1 MAYNDELNRLFKNT
15 KSITS
20 SLGKQTGKQTSKQA
34 VKQIATRLAPMA
46 GSGILSSVVAPLTG
60 AVLTGQFLGD
70 VIRNNNISLPTTKN
84 KEKDIQRILEETNV
98 QRQLSGLPEI
108 DLYGRYIS
116 SPKQPQ
122 PKQEQQQ
129 VKQPVK
135 NNSYISNME
144 VPPLDSIGTMINKL
158 QSGED
163 IYSAPSGTNIP
174 NLPPIEE
181 LSSGG
186 QESQTQPQ
194 TSPQE
199 LKDLFNEM
207 LSLKQQSAQQRQGI
221 YQPQLDYLQR
231 YIDEYNKASE
241 WQARQSAIASGLAG
255 FANNSMIYQNAIAN
269 DPRKQMAG
277 LVDLLGQQAQL
288 KDQLRFDPSQI
299 QADAQLAMSEGFSPL
314 LSVGSKDIVNA
325 IATAKRLQDTNSIAQ
340 LKLLMEQ
347 AKYNRENER
356 YQDTLKQQNLDNMF
370 KLLNLKLQEDKANK
384 PDEGKIL
391 PEGSVKM
398 ISEIDTANNQLN
410 TLRGKVSEMSDY
422 LKDPIKARLAVLN
435 PYGKE
440 AQLYRQ
446 FIATT
451 KQVIGKGLEGG
462 VLRKEDE
469 YKYDK
474 IIPRIGD
481 TDEILRGKI
490 DQLQQMLNSNKDLY
504 IKNLEGAGYNV
515 GGIKQQQIDRNSLEQ
530 EMRRRGLIK

>member
-1 MAYNDELNRLFKNT
+1 MAYSDELNRLFKNT
-15 KSITS
+15 KSIAS
-20 SLGKQTGKQTSKQA
+20 SLGGKQAGKQASKQA

-46 GSGILSSVVAPLTG
+46 GGGVLSSVVAPLAG

-84 KEKDIQRILEETNV
+84 KEKDIQRILEETNI

-108 DLYGRYIS
+108 DLYGKNIS
-116 SPKQPQ
+116 KPIQTPIK
-122 PKQEQQQ
+122 KEQQVQ
-129 VKQPVK
+129 QPIK
-135 NNSYISNME
+135 NNSYIDSMGL
-144 VPPLDSIGTMINKL
+144 PPIDNIGEMINKL

-163 IYSAPSGTNIP
+163 IYPTQSSANIP

-181 LSSGG
+181 LSNS
-186 QESQTQPQ
+186 QSSQTEAQP
-194 TSPQE
+194 SPEE
-199 LKDLFNEM
+199 LKDLFNEI

-231 YIDEYNKASE
+231 YLDEYNKATK

-255 FANNSMIYQNAIAN
+255 FANNPLIYQNAIAN

-370 KLLNLKLQEDKANK
+370 KLMGLKLQEDKANK

-391 PEGSVKM
+391 PEGSVKT

-410 TLRGKVSEMSDY
+410 TLRDKVSEMSDY

-515 GGIKQQQIDRNSLEQ
+515 GRIKQPQTDRNSLEQ